1 MTTKFIVVGET
12 ADGEKRRE
20 FDSRSD
26 AENAKQD
33 LEGLVENVRIE
44 TADGQEA
51 PTSGPGTACKD
62 CGGEIPA
69 DAPADAEKC
78 EHHGAWALATSDGGE
93 ATVESESV
101 ADKMEAPPEA
111 TQADVGES
119 VTDTVDTTQN
129 GDGTN
134 QTPATGE
141 SEPLAKL
148 GEQLDTDPLDVLPGY
163 MITHVDG
170 KPSLNKRGVSVLAY
184 HYGISVTNKATVA
197 YPHETDF
204 ECAIVEITVEGKD
217 GRVFVG
223 AGEAH
228 VDETPKHQLLRM
240 AETRAYKRAVIF
252 ATGTGIVGYQEL
264 MGELQ

>member
-1 MTTKFIVVGET
+1 
-12 ADGEKRRE
+12 
-20 FDSRSD
+20 
-26 AENAKQD
+26 
-33 LEGLVENVRIE
+33 
-44 TADGQEA
+44 
-51 PTSGPGTACKD
+51 
-62 CGGEIPA
+62 
-69 DAPADAEKC
+69 
-78 EHHGAWALATSDGGE
+78 
-93 ATVESESV
+93 V

-111 TQADVGES
+111 TQAAVSES
-119 VTDTVDTTQN
+119 VDKTVDTTQN
-129 GDGTN
+129 GDGEAHA
-134 QTPATGE
+134 PATAE
-141 SEPLAKL
+141 SEPLAQL

-184 HYGISVTNKATVA
+184 HYGISVTDKTTVA
-197 YPHETDF
+197 YPHETGF